1 MGKVCILDYGSGN
14 VRSVLNSTLKLEFD
28 AVISN
33 STKDIQNASHLIL
46 PGVGSYRKAVE
57 KVTEKIPL
65 DLLRNQVISGKP
77 ILGICVGMQ
86 IFSGLGQEFGE
97 SPGLGFIPHSDVG
110 ELDTQLIKPHM
121 GWNSVKQRVQHQLF
135 SKIPDESDFYFVHSY
150 AYSKIANDYVVGTTD
165 YGISFPSMIAIG
177 NIVGTQFHPEK
188 SQQYGLVLLGN
199 FLRWNP

>member
-57 KVTEKIPL
+57 KVFEKIPL
-65 DLLRNQVISGKP
+65 DLLREQVRSGKP

-86 IFSGLGQEFGE
+86 IFSNLGQEFGE
-97 SPGLGFIPHSDVG
+97 SAGLGFIPDSEVG
-110 ELDTQLIKPHM
+110 ELDTHLIKPHM
-121 GWNSVKQRVQHQLF
+121 GWNSVKQKVKHQLF
-135 SKIPDESDFYFVHSY
+135 SKIPNESDFYFVHSF

-165 YGISFPSMIAIG
+165 YGTSFPSIIANE

-188 SQQYGLVLLGN
+188 SQQYGLALLGN